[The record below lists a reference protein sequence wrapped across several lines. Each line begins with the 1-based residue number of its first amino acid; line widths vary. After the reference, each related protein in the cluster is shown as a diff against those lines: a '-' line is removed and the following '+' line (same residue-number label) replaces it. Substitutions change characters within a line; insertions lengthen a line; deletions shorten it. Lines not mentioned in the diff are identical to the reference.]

1 MKKILLNIVALSP
14 SVSQSHNYVILLSEE
29 SGVRKLPVVI
39 GSFEAQ
45 AIAVALERLTPNR
58 PLTHDLMKNVMD
70 TFNAQIK
77 EVIINNLL
85 DGIFYS
91 RLVCVKDG
99 EIYEIDSRTS
109 DAIAMAVRANCP
121 IYTYEFI
128 LDAAGLSTDDIE
140 EEEDNFELG
149 DEFSESSVSLAS
161 YSVEALN
168 KLLQDVLAEE
178 DYERAVQIRDE
189 INRRKEGS

>member
-1 MKKILLNIVALSP
+1 MALSP

-29 SGVRKLPVVI
+29 DGGRKLPVVI

-45 AIAVALERLTPNR
+45 SIAVALERMTPNR
-58 PLTHDLMKNVMD
+58 PLTHDLLKNVLD

-85 DGIFYS
+85 DGIFFS
-91 RLVCVKDG
+91 RLVCIKEG

-109 DAIAMAVRANCP
+109 DAIALAVRAGCP

-128 LDAAGLSTDDIE
+128 LDAVGMSMEDTEEDDEEGFEMGEEVPEAHTSLST
-140 EEEDNFELG
+140 
-149 DEFSESSVSLAS
+149 

-168 KLLQDVLAEE
+168 KLLHDVLAEE